1 MTANICTRL
10 LNKVWRLYEVDDIPH
25 IEGIYVIGV
34 IHPCDDTKVL
44 YVGRSKDIHRRMLEH
59 RRQRLAIDKFVRD
72 QFEHNGG
79 EDLRVKWIKEK
90 MKRQPK
96 ESTLNASPGN
106 WATGQNTISVEHC

>member
-10 LNKVWRLYEVDDIPH
+10 LNKVWLLYEVDDIPH
-25 IEGIYVIGV
+25 IEGIYIIGV

-79 EDLRVKWIKEK
+79 EDLRVKWIMEK
-90 MKRQPK
+90 NEETAERKYIECIARKLGYWPK
-96 ESTLNASPGN
+96 YN
-106 WATGQNTISVEHC
+106 IR